1 MTSGAEA
8 VPVSGAGA
16 SAGASARRVG
26 VEEELLVVDPV
37 TGQARAQSSGVLRF
51 ADDATT
57 STELQREQVEVET
70 RPCRSVGELAIE
82 VGRRRREIAEAAR
95 RNGVEIAALAT
106 SPLPVE
112 PSVSPGGRYQR
123 MAQRFAATAR
133 ETLTCGCH
141 VHVEVGSDSEAV
153 DALNRI
159 RPWLPVVL
167 ALSSNSPFWQGED
180 SGYASYRSQVWARW
194 PSAGPPG
201 EFSSADEYHA
211 TVTAMV
217 ATETLLDEGMIYFDA
232 RLSRSYPTVE
242 VRVADVCLRA
252 EDTVLIA
259 ALTRALV
266 ETAAGEHRDGVP
278 TPAIRSEVLRLATW
292 QAGRSGLGGRLV
304 HPRDGSPAPAP
315 AVIAALVE
323 YVRPALEQAGEYPE
337 ATERLD
343 TVLSRGTGA
352 DQQRSIYQRRGQL
365 SDIVTA
371 ARI

>member
-1 MTSGAEA
+1 
-8 VPVSGAGA
+8 
-16 SAGASARRVG
+16 
-26 VEEELLVVDPV
+26 
-37 TGQARAQSSGVLRF
+37 
-51 ADDATT
+51 
-57 STELQREQVEVET
+57 
-70 RPCRSVGELAIE
+70 
-82 VGRRRREIAEAAR
+82 
-95 RNGVEIAALAT
+95 
-106 SPLPVE
+106 
-112 PSVSPGGRYQR
+112 
-123 MAQRFAATAR
+123 
-133 ETLTCGCH
+133 
-141 VHVEVGSDSEAV
+141 
-153 DALNRI
+153 
-159 RPWLPVVL
+159 
-167 ALSSNSPFWQGED
+167 
-180 SGYASYRSQVWARW
+180 
-194 PSAGPPG
+194 
-201 EFSSADEYHA
+201 
-211 TVTAMV
+211 MV

-232 RLSRSYPTVE
+232 RLSRSYPTLE

-323 YVRPALEQAGEYPE
+323 YVRPALEQAGEYSE

-352 DQQRSIYQRRGQL
+352 DQQRSIYRRRSQL

>member
-1 MTSGAEA
+1 MTSEAEA
-8 VPVSGAGA
+8 GPASRAGA
-16 SAGASARRVG
+16 SSGATARRVG

-37 TGQARAQSSGVLRF
+37 TGQALAQSSGVLRF

-70 RPCRSVGELAIE
+70 RPCRSVGELAVE

-112 PSVSPGGRYQR
+112 PSVSSGSRYQR

-201 EFSSADEYHA
+201 EYSSADEYHA
-211 TVTAMV
+211 TVRAMV

-232 RLSRSYPTVE
+232 RLSRSYPTLE
-242 VRVADVCLRA
+242 VRVADVCLCA
-252 EDTVLIA
+252 QDTVLIA

-266 ETAAGEHRDGVP
+266 ETAVGEHRDGVP

-304 HPRDGSPAPAP
+304 HPRHGSPAPAP
-315 AVIAALVE
+315 AVIAALLE
-323 YVRPALEQAGEYPE
+323 YLRPALEQAGEYPE
-337 ATERLD
+337 VTERLD
-343 TVLSRGTGA
+343 TVLSRGAGA
-352 DQQRSIYQRRGQL
+352 DQQRSIYQRRGEL